1 MQHEKKNFVYL
12 QRSNQIQG
20 TATSVRHS
28 QSDGHFLCPER
39 CEIYT
44 AVCEP
49 CVMAIMVTAAPCNGL
64 SGRKH
69 HTAFSFVV
77 HRSNITKMKTKK
89 FQSKGLYAP
98 VVGFSE
104 NDYSTSLQLDGEQW
118 KTLLVLGRPYEI
130 SNYGRIKSKELTE
143 SYILNGIEVQRT
155 RKPKI
160 LRCVSDKYGYLR
172 VTFTKR
178 NQGNSKMESYF
189 LHRLVALAWIGKSD
203 QQVDH
208 LNCNKHDNRACNL
221 EYVSHTENMRRAWK
235 NGLMTITDQTR
246 NLPNHGEPK
255 FTKNEAEEIR
265 SQYKPYK
272 FTIKMLCEKYGCC
285 ERTIRDVLKGLKA
298 YSTEKGGQQ

>member
-1 MQHEKKNFVYL
+1 
-12 QRSNQIQG
+12 
-20 TATSVRHS
+20 
-28 QSDGHFLCPER
+28 
-39 CEIYT
+39 
-44 AVCEP
+44 
-49 CVMAIMVTAAPCNGL
+49 
-64 SGRKH
+64 
-69 HTAFSFVV
+69 
-77 HRSNITKMKTKK
+77 MKTKK
-89 FQSKGLYAP
+89 LQSKGLYAP

-118 KTLLVLGRPYEI
+118 KTLQVLGRPYEI

-160 LRCVSDKYGYLR
+160 LR

-178 NQGNSKMESYF
+178 NQGNNKMESYF

-208 LNCNKHDNRACNL
+208 INGRKHDNRACNL
-221 EYVSHTENMRRAWK
+221 EYVSHTENMRRAWE
-235 NGLMTITDQTR
+235 NGLMTITAQTR
-246 NLPNHGEPK
+246 NLPNNGEPK

-298 YSTEKGGQQ
+298 YSTEKGGEQ